1 MPGAFPFQHNPNGD
15 HNEEVDQSAETY
27 EDHTEL
33 PLEEDSFPGEEG
45 QVISE
50 DEGAQFLASE
60 DPMSPES
67 MLPPEARGETNGGP
81 LGCCLGLTVGLML
94 SLFLGLIGFGH
105 LTALAMAFF
114 LHADAITNIRIATGF
129 FGSIGAIVG
138 GYIGWKIGKRVYRE
152 YESPVR
158 KGRGRRS
165 RAIPK
170 QVRL

>member
-1 MPGAFPFQHNPNGD
+1 MPGSFPIHPEPNEGY
-15 HNEEVDQSAETY
+15 NEEADQSPETF

-33 PLEEDSFPGEEG
+33 PLEENPFPGEEG

-50 DEGAQFLASE
+50 DEGAQFVAPE
-60 DPMSPES
+60 DPVSPES

-105 LTALAMAFF
+105 LTALALAFL

-129 FGSIGAIVG
+129 FGTIGAIVG
-138 GYIGWKIGKRVYRE
+138 GYLGWKIGKRVYRE
-152 YESPVR
+152 YESPLQ
-158 KGRGRRS
+158 KGSRRRT

-170 QVRL
+170 QAKL

>member
-1 MPGAFPFQHNPNGD
+1 M
-15 HNEEVDQSAETY
+15 
-27 EDHTEL
+27 
-33 PLEEDSFPGEEG
+33 
-45 QVISE
+45 ISE
-50 DEGAQFLASE
+50 NERAQFLAPE
-60 DPMSPES
+60 DPVSPES

-105 LTALAMAFF
+105 LTALALAFL

-152 YESPVR
+152 YESPLL
-158 KGRGRRS
+158 KEEQTKNQS
-165 RAIPK
+165 
-170 QVRL
+170 